1 MFGKVPIIG
10 FFLICF
16 ILTSCSASSE
26 SMKKDGETLII
37 KGTVRVV
44 GNEPF
49 PRLVLTVKDTEGSK
63 MQQDYVVVGSLAKK
77 IWDQYQG
84 KVIEIEGIYCA
95 ESVPERLPCIE
106 PIKIIRSEQ

>member
-1 MFGKVPIIG
+1 MFSKVPIIG
-10 FFLICF
+10 LFLICF

-26 SMKKDGETLII
+26 SMKKVGETVII

-49 PRLVLTVKDTEGSK
+49 PRLVLTVKDTEDSK
-63 MQQDYVVVGSLAKK
+63 VQKDYAITGSLAKK

-84 KVIEIEGIYCA
+84 QVIVIEGNVCA
-95 ESVPERLPCIE
+95 ESVAEQLHCIE
-106 PIKIIRSEQ
+106 PIKIIRREQ